1 MKMLRVVMIG
11 LAALLSTV
19 SPAQSQ
25 DSNADTKRR
34 PALLLPLYA
43 GNVALHALDLHS
55 TKLALQS
62 GHREANPVLANAS
75 FDVMTGAKIAASAGT
90 IVLVE
95 RLWKKNR
102 VAAVGAMLAVNAG
115 LSLVAVNNYRLRG
128 R

>member
-1 MKMLRVVMIG
+1 MKMVRVVVIG
-11 LAALLSTV
+11 LAALLSTA
-19 SPAQSQ
+19 SPARSQ
-25 DSNADTKRR
+25 DSSGETKHR

-62 GHREANPVLANAS
+62 GRREANPVLANAS
-75 FDVMTGAKIAASAGT
+75 FNVMTAAKIAASAGT

-102 VAAVGAMLAVNAG
+102 VAAVCAMLSVNAG
-115 LSLVAVNNYRLRG
+115 LSMVAVNNYRLRE